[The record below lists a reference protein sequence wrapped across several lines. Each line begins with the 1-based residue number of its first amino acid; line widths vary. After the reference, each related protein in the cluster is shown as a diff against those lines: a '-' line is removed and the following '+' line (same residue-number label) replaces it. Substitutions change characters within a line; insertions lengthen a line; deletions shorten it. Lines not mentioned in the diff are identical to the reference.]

1 MVAASYQSYKFLSY
15 ALSYD
20 ISVLVAFLIQLS
32 LSDHELSEERIE
44 RASNI
49 ITNIASQ
56 EQENIQHLI
65 NSLSVDAPLTATE
78 YITVDDKDA
87 NDEMVTDDEIISLFL
102 PAEEEDDDD
111 GESSSMPTVLTKDA
125 VVAFETALNFL
136 QQGDI
141 EINYNELKAF
151 CALKRKVELHSV
163 ANKKQARIDIFFT
176 G

>member
-1 MVAASYQSYKFLSY
+1 MKTGIV
-15 ALSYD
+15 
-20 ISVLVAFLIQLS
+20 S
-32 LSDHELSEERIE
+32 LEDHELSEERIE

-102 PAEEEDDDD
+102 PAEEDD
-111 GESSSMPTVLTKDA
+111 GKSSSTST
-125 VVAFETALNFL
+125 F
-136 QQGDI
+136 
-141 EINYNELKAF
+141 
-151 CALKRKVELHSV
+151 
-163 ANKKQARIDIFFT
+163 
-176 G
+176 